1 MTDDES
7 AWWNDAYRDEQ
18 TPWETEQPQPAL
30 VDVDTAGGLSGRILD
45 VGCGIGTEA
54 LYFADQGYEV
64 TGVDFAEAAV
74 ERARERRATRPLAG
88 AVQFRVADALALSET
103 DLGPFETALDCGM
116 FHTSL

>member
-18 TPWETEQPQPAL
+18 TPWETERPQPAL
-30 VDVDTAGGLSGRILD
+30 VELAATDALSGRILD

-64 TGVDFAEAAV
+64 TGVDFAETAV

-88 AVQFRVADALALSET
+88 AVQFRVADALGLSET